1 MATLA
6 SMTKCLSERAVIL
19 APLGRDAAVA
29 AAMLAEIKV
38 DAHIVRSVPELS
50 RSLED
55 GVGFVVTTEEA
66 LRTADLQT
74 LSEWLAGQ
82 PEWSDLPFVLLTSR
96 GGGLE
101 QNPAAARY
109 LETLGNVTF
118 LERPFHP
125 TTLISVARSAL
136 RARRRQYEARARLDA
151 LNESERQ
158 FRTLANSIPT
168 LCWIAGADGDVFWY
182 NRQWYEY
189 TGTEPADMAGWG
201 WQSVHN
207 PDVLPQ
213 VLERWRASL
222 DTGEAFEMVFPLRC
236 HDGSFRPFLTRV
248 QPIRDAGG
256 TIVRWF
262 GTNTDITTQ
271 RAAEQALKEKA
282 SDLEVRVAE
291 RTAEREQALA
301 QLHEAQ
307 KLETIGQLT
316 GGVAHDFNNL
326 LTPITGVLDML
337 QRRYGNN
344 DSREAKLIAGALQSA
359 ERAKTLV
366 ERLLGF
372 ARRQPLR
379 TGAVDLAGLL
389 EGMRDLLS
397 SSIGPAIDLRISCGN
412 DLVPAQA
419 DANQLELAILNL
431 AVNARDAMPSGGAL
445 TITVDRV
452 VSGPRDQPRLKPG
465 LYLRLS
471 VIDTGVGMDPE
482 TLRRAV
488 EPFFSTKEVG
498 KGTGLGLSMIHG
510 LAAQLDGGF
519 SLSSAEGE
527 GTRADLW
534 LPAAAA
540 QASATLPIH
549 LNTVAPVRPL
559 TLLLVDDEELVR
571 LGTAEMLRDL
581 GHEVVEA
588 SGGAQALGK
597 LGARLRV
604 DAVITDYRMPRMDG
618 AELASRI
625 RQRHP
630 DMPILLITGYN
641 DDTSHNPGLP
651 RLAKPFRQAALSAQ
665 VNALFEN
672 RSNVV
677 SLSDRRPG

>member
-1 MATLA
+1 M
-6 SMTKCLSERAVIL
+6 IL

>member
-1 MATLA
+1 M
-6 SMTKCLSERAVIL
+6 SECLSERALIL

-29 AAMLAEIKV
+29 ASMLADIGVET
-38 DAHIVRSVPELS
+38 HIVG
-50 RSLED
+50 SLPDLRDALD
-55 GVGFVVTTEEA
+55 GGAGFIVTTEEA
-66 LRTADLQT
+66 LRTADLHG

-82 PEWSDLPFVLLTSR
+82 PEWSDMPFILLTRR

-109 LETLGNVTF
+109 LEMLGNVTF

-136 RARRRQYEARARLDA
+136 RARRRQYEGRARLDA

-168 LCWIAGADGDVFWY
+168 LCWIAGPDGHIFWY
-182 NRQWYEY
+182 NQQWYDY
-189 TGTEPADMAGWG
+189 TGTAPAEMEGWG
-201 WQSVHN
+201 WQSVHDA
-207 PDVLPQ
+207 DVLPH
-213 VLERWRASL
+213 VLERWQASL
-222 DTGEAFEMVFPLRC
+222 ASGEAFEMVFPLRS
-236 HDGSFRPFLTRV
+236 HDGTFRPFLTRV
-248 QPIRDAGG
+248 QPVRDTAGS
-256 TIVRWF
+256 IVRWF
-262 GTNTDITTQ
+262 GTNTDITAQ
-271 RAAEQALKEKA
+271 RAAEQALEEKA
-282 SDLEVRVAE
+282 SDLEARVAE
-291 RTAEREQALA
+291 RTAEREQAMA

-337 QRRYGNN
+337 QRRYGAA
-344 DSREAKLIAGALQSA
+344 DTREAKLITGALQSA

-372 ARRQPLR
+372 ARRQPLQ
-379 TGAVDLAGLL
+379 TSAVDLTALV
-389 EGMRDLLS
+389 EGMRDLLV
-397 SSIGPAIDLRISCGN
+397 SSIGPAIELRVSCGT
-412 DLVPAQA
+412 DLVPAEA

-431 AVNARDAMPSGGAL
+431 AVNARDAMPNGGAL

-452 VSGPRDQPRLKPG
+452 VLGPRDRPKLKPG

-471 VIDTGVGMDPE
+471 VIDTGAGMDAE
-482 TLRRAV
+482 TLRRAI
-488 EPFFSTKEVG
+488 EPFFSTKGVG

-510 LAAQLDGGF
+510 LAAQLGGGF
-519 SLSSAEGE
+519 LLSSARGE

-540 QASATLPIH
+540 KDVSASLADH
-549 LNTVAPVRPL
+549 QQVAAAVRPL
-559 TLLLVDDEELVR
+559 TILLVDDEELVR
-571 LGTAEMLRDL
+571 IGTAEMLRDL

-597 LGARLRV
+597 LGVRLQV

-618 AELASRI
+618 VQLAARI
-625 RQRHP
+625 RELHP
-630 DMPILLITGYN
+630 EMPILLVTGYTEFTGPTP
-641 DDTSHNPGLP
+641 DLP
-651 RLAKPFRQAALSAQ
+651 RLAKPFRQADLSAQ
-665 VNALFEN
+665 INALFEN
-672 RSNVV
+672 RNNIV
-677 SLSDRRPG
+677 SLSGRGRR